1 MSPRTTA
8 CVPWY
13 RPQSRAPKVALM
25 MKATRNERIRVRR
38 TAVPK
43 ARSVEAPKRSASRSS
58 CR

>member
-13 RPQSRAPKVALM
+13 RPQSSAPKVALM
-25 MKATRNERIRVRR
+25 MKATRNERIRERV

-43 ARSVEAPKRSASRSS
+43 ARSVESVKRSASRSS
-58 CR
+58 WR